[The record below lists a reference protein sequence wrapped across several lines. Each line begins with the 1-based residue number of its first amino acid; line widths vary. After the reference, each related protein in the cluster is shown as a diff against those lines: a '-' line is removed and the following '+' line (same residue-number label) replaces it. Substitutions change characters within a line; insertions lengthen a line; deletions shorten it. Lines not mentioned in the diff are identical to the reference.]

1 MDRRVTDRRTRLL
14 VGAAALAAGALL
26 AVHLAGHGSAG
37 RQPPPGVSAG
47 VSALD
52 RLPPAATVPASVVRF
67 VDTVA
72 PQRNTDPHKALAQ
85 IRLLRSDLGR
95 AHSDLYAF
103 RSTAGAPCFI
113 LVGQVGSCAKSSSYG
128 SPGLHWTIG
137 GGTPSVPSN
146 LVGIASDDV
155 RSVELA
161 IDGVSVPVS
170 LVNNAVFA
178 EYTAPGDNAVITIDR
193 KDGTHSTVQVR
204 LEHSEAATQDL
215 QTFRKLLLE
224 RARSQGQAQP

>member
-1 MDRRVTDRRTRLL
+1 MTTRRTRLL
-14 VGAAALAAGALL
+14 VGAAALAGGAVL
-26 AVHLAGHGSAG
+26 AVQLAGHGSAG
-37 RQPPPGVSAG
+37 REPPQGVSAG

-72 PQRNTDPHKALAQ
+72 PQRDTDPQRALAQ
-85 IRLLRSDLGR
+85 IRKLRSDLGR

-103 RSTAGAPCFI
+103 RSAAGAPCFI
-113 LVGQVGSCAKSSSYG
+113 LVGQVGICAKSATDG

-137 GGTPSVPSN
+137 GGTASVPSN

-155 RSVELA
+155 RAVELA

-178 EYTAPGDNAVITIDR
+178 EYATSGKNAVITIVR
-193 KDGTHSTVQVR
+193 KDGTRSTVQVQ
-204 LEHSEAATQDL
+204 LEQPAAAAEDL
-215 QTFRKLLLE
+215 QAIRKLLRE